1 LRQNISALFKQ
12 KGVKLI
18 DLCLKNC
25 KIVPE
30 NIECSIGIENGK
42 IASITKVAPKSEET
56 IDIKGNIILPGLI
69 DSHVHFRDPGFPEK
83 ETFKTG
89 SIAAACGG
97 FTTVLDMPNT
107 NPPTDTKKAF
117 LEKIKIAGKKSV
129 VDFGLHAGVDAVSE
143 IKKIAELKPASF
155 KVYMDLVDDEHLLEI
170 FTEIK
175 GLSEDHLISVHAEDM
190 DTVKECTHKI
200 KAGTPMEPEIYA
212 NARPP
217 LAEDIA
223 VLKAISLAKQLNSS
237 IHICHVS
244 TKKSF
249 KLIQNAKGENC
260 KVTSEIT
267 PHHLFLDASYFKKCG
282 NFAKTNPPLRDKKYA
297 LGISELKEIDIIGT
311 DHAPHTIPEK
321 EKNVWEAPSGIP
333 NLENTLPLLL
343 TQINQNKMTFAQIKR
358 LLCEKPAEIF
368 GLKSKGKIAEGM
380 DADFVVVDMKKEG
393 TIDPAEF
400 KTKAKYSPFKG
411 FNVKGMPVMTIV
423 RGNVVVDNR
432 DVFENNGKCI
442 YNHK

>member
-1 LRQNISALFKQ
+1 LIDSCLINC
-12 KGVKLI
+12 KLI
-18 DLCLKNC
+18 
-25 KIVPE
+25 PE

-42 IASITKVAPKSEET
+42 IVSIKKIPPKSEEI
-56 IDIKGNIILPGLI
+56 IDVKGHIVLPGLI
-69 DSHVHFRDPGFPEK
+69 DSHVHFRDPGFPKK

-107 NPPTDTKKAF
+107 NPPTNTKKAF
-117 LEKIKIAGKKSV
+117 LEKLEIAEKKSV
-129 VDFGLHAGVDAVSE
+129 VDFGLHAGVGDTSE
-143 IKKIAELKPASF
+143 IKKMAELKPASF
-155 KVYMDLVDDEHLLEI
+155 KIYMDLIDDEHLLEI

-175 GLSEDHLISVHAEDM
+175 GLPEDHLISVHAEDM
-190 DTVKECTHKI
+190 DTVKHCTDKM
-200 KAGTPMEPEIYA
+200 KLDNRMNPEIYA

-223 VLKAISLAKQLNSS
+223 VLKATSLAKQLDSS

-244 TKKSF
+244 TKKSLD
-249 KLIQNAKGENC
+249 LIQEAKGENC

-282 NFAKTNPPLRDKKYA
+282 NFAKTNPPLRDKKQA
-297 LGISELKEIDIIGT
+297 LRINELEKIDVIGT

-321 EKNVWEAPSGIP
+321 EKVVWEAPSGIP
-333 NLENTLPLLL
+333 NLETTLPLLL
-343 TQINQNKMTFAQIKR
+343 TKVNENKMTFEDIKR
-358 LLCEKPAEIF
+358 LLCENPAKIF
-368 GLKSKGKIAEGM
+368 NLKNKGKIAVGM

-393 TIDPAEF
+393 TINPDEF
-400 KTKAKYSPFKG
+400 KTKAKYSPFKE
-411 FNVKGMPVMTIV
+411 FKVKGIPVKTIV
-423 RGNVVVDNR
+423 RGNVVMDSGE
-432 DVFENNGKCI
+432 VFENKGNNV